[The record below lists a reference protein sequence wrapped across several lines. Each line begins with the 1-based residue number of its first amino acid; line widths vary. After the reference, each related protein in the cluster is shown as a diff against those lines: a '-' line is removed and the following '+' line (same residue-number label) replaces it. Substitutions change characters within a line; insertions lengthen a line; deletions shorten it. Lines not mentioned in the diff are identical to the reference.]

1 MKKNIVL
8 LIPQLKFGGAERVVS
23 RLSFALREKYNLMI
37 VVFDGENVTYEIGC
51 TLKSLDIP
59 PTLKGNI
66 FMKTINVF
74 RRILEYRKFKR
85 DNNIDLTY
93 SFGDTA
99 NIVNVFSFGKDKK
112 ISSVRG
118 FKRIRTNDGFLNR
131 YIKKPI
137 SKNVLAKS
145 DKVISVSELITKTI
159 VQEYNIDEKK
169 VETIYNG
176 YESNEIILKSQEN
189 LSNEEHKTFSEEKIL
204 ISAGTFRSEKG
215 YWHLLK
221 AFSLVLKKEKNA
233 KLVILGRDYK

>member
-1 MKKNIVL
+1 M
-8 LIPQLKFGGAERVVS
+8 
-23 RLSFALREKYNLMI
+23 LR
-37 VVFDGENVTYEIGC
+37 DEIGC

-118 FKRIRTNDGFLNR
+118 FKRIRT
-131 YIKKPI
+131 
-137 SKNVLAKS
+137 
-145 DKVISVSELITKTI
+145 
-159 VQEYNIDEKK
+159 Q
-169 VETIYNG
+169 
-176 YESNEIILKSQEN
+176 
-189 LSNEEHKTFSEEKIL
+189 
-204 ISAGTFRSEKG
+204 
-215 YWHLLK
+215 
-221 AFSLVLKKEKNA
+221 
-233 KLVILGRDYK
+233 